1 MSKYNLGII
10 SVLVGVALVALIAV
24 QIYWIQSSVKLKEEE
39 FERSVNEALK
49 STANK
54 LEKIAYSNKIS
65 KKIKYI
71 YLAIRLACSLN
82 KLY

>member
-10 SVLVGVALVALIAV
+10 SVLVGVALAALIAV

-54 LEKIAYSNKIS
+54 LEKLPIQIKFL
-65 KKIKYI
+65 KK
-71 YLAIRLACSLN
+71 
-82 KLY
+82 

>member
-39 FERSVNEALK
+39 FER
-49 STANK
+49 
-54 LEKIAYSNKIS
+54 
-65 KKIKYI
+65 
-71 YLAIRLACSLN
+71 
-82 KLY
+82 